1 VRKTFSAMPFDA
13 KTQRFTKTGS
23 GQTQAK
29 MEDIKMFLYVGEA
42 AFPVEYYS
50 LVDLAVG
57 TRPYINTDL
66 GHLLVRTDCLATGE
80 TIGHDLCQTR

>member
-1 VRKTFSAMPFDA
+1 MLKLKDLPRQARDKHR
-13 KTQRFTKTGS
+13 QRPDGRHKDVS
-23 GQTQAK
+23 
-29 MEDIKMFLYVGEA
+29 VGEA
-42 AFPVEYYS
+42 GFPVEYYS